1 MKLIKFDIQNF
12 RNITNDNEINF
23 KNYSVLVG
31 RNNEGKTTVLMALRL
46 AINTLKLHSL
56 LKPKRAVT
64 FRSRN
69 GYDWERDF
77 PISLQKKSRGNKNTV
92 FKLYFKLTEDEQ
104 VEFRKE
110 TGSRNNGD
118 LCIQITF
125 DTNNKFEFLIPKKG
139 SSSLSNKSNQI
150 AEYIARKIQFTYIP
164 AVRTEQEAVSVI
176 NEMIEEELEKLE
188 QDNDYQQA
196 LAVIENLQQPVLD
209 NVAQSIQIS
218 LHKFL
223 PNINNVE
230 LSILTNN
237 RRANLRKDYLIEI
250 DDGDLTDI
258 KFKGDGVK
266 SLTAIGLLK
275 DRNKIVNG
283 ASIIA
288 IEEPESHLHPSAM
301 HELRQAIQDLTKDS
315 QVVVSTHNPIFV
327 DREFISNNL
336 LVSNNKVR
344 TVKKIK
350 EIRECLGIRTS
361 DNLIHANKMILVE
374 GESDKKI
381 ITKIIQERS
390 VKLSRRIKDG
400 DLNIF
405 SLDSASKLSY
415 HLKWF
420 QDQLCSC
427 FVILDKDQAGKESVN
442 KHLASKELD
451 QKSYSLVAVKGL
463 NESELENLINIDFY
477 SEIIVDKFGIDI
489 LSTDFTKKKS
499 KWSDALME
507 ILSNSGKSVC
517 LKDLDDLKKSIAEK
531 AEKENIYEYIYA
543 HNKSFVDGLISQLE
557 SYFVKE

>member
-1 MKLIKFDIQNF
+1 M
-12 RNITNDNEINF
+12 
-23 KNYSVLVG
+23 
-31 RNNEGKTTVLMALRL
+31 
-46 AINTLKLHSL
+46 
-56 LKPKRAVT
+56 
-64 FRSRN
+64 
-69 GYDWERDF
+69 
-77 PISLQKKSRGNKNTV
+77 
-92 FKLYFKLTEDEQ
+92 Q
-104 VEFRKE
+104 V
-110 TGSRNNGD
+110 
-118 LCIQITF
+118 
-125 DTNNKFEFLIPKKG
+125 
-139 SSSLSNKSNQI
+139 I
-150 AEYIARKIQFTYIP
+150 AG
-164 AVRTEQEAVSVI
+164 
-176 NEMIEEELEKLE
+176 
-188 QDNDYQQA
+188 
-196 LAVIENLQQPVLD
+196 LQQPVLD
-209 NVAQSIQIS
+209 NVAQSIQLQ

-275 DRNKIVNG
+275 DRNKIING

-327 DREFISNNL
+327 DREAISNNL
-336 LVSNNKVR
+336 LVSNNKVK

-381 ITKIIQERS
+381 ITKLLQERS
-390 VKLSRRIKDG
+390 PKLARKIKDG
-400 DLNIF
+400 DLSIF
-405 SLDSASKLSY
+405 SLNSASKLSY

-427 FVILDKDQAGKESVN
+427 FVILDKDRSGNESIA

-451 QKSYSLVAVKGL
+451 QKSYALITAKGL
-463 NESELENLINIDFY
+463 VESEIENLINIDFY
-477 SEIIVDKFGIDI
+477 LEIILDKFGVNL
-489 LSTDFTKKKS
+489 LSTEFTKKKS
-499 KWSDALME
+499 KWSDTLTEVLTQA
-507 ILSNSGKSVC
+507 GKSVD
-517 LKDLDDLKKSIAEK
+517 LKDLDDLKKIIAEK
-531 AEKENIYEYIYA
+531 AEKVNIYDQLYH
-543 HNKSFVDGLISQLE
+543 HNRSFVDGLIVQLE
-557 SYFVKE
+557 NYFIRE